1 MNNVINKLIR
11 MLKPEVLKKIQ
22 VLIERKAMFFVNH
35 SGGKDSQLMA
45 ILVRTLVPADQII
58 YAHADLGDV
67 EWPGTQD
74 QIRKYLGGHELNVVH
89 AVFKNGDDKDLISMF
104 VANMAFP
111 SKGQRFCTSD
121 GKRGPIQ
128 KFIRSTGHTLIVN
141 CMGLRGGESDDREMG
156 LDKEYFEKTGNATT
170 FMLDEQS
177 CTAGREWYD
186 WLPIFGVATG
196 DVIPMINEA
205 GEEVHWAYV
214 AGMSRLSCSLCV
226 FANNGDL
233 TTAAKLRSDMY
244 ARYVALE
251 KFLGKTIKA
260 PKKGKKIGEDVSLQT
275 VTGVKADP
283 ALVEKEV
290 AQLAT
295 LRKSLVARDLHR
307 KARKE
312 NVVA

>member
-1 MNNVINKLIR
+1 MNNVINKLIK
-11 MLKPEVLKKIQ
+11 MLKPEVLARIKS
-22 VLIERKAMFFVNH
+22 LIERKAMFFVNH

-45 ILVRTLVPADQII
+45 ILVRSLVPTGQIV
-58 YAHADLGDV
+58 YVHADLGDV

-74 QIRKYLGGHELNVVH
+74 HIREYLGGHELNVVH
-89 AVFKNGDDKDLISMF
+89 SIFKNGDDKDLISMF
-104 VANMAFP
+104 VANMNFP

-128 KFIRSTGHTLIVN
+128 KFIKGTGHKLIVN

-156 LDKEYFEKTGNATT
+156 LDKDHFEKTGEALT
-170 FMLDEQS
+170 FLLDEKNS
-177 CTAGREWYD
+177 IAGREWYD
-186 WLPIFGVATG
+186 WLPIF
-196 DVIPMINEA
+196 DVPTDSVIQMIGQA
-205 GEEVHWAYV
+205 GEEVHWAYA
-214 AGMSRLSCSLCV
+214 AGMSRLSCSFCV
-226 FANNGDL
+226 FGNNGDL
-233 TTAAKLRSDMY
+233 AIAAKRRTQLY

-260 PKKGKKIGEDVSLQT
+260 PKKSKKLGEDVSLQA

-290 AQLAT
+290 AQLAA

-312 NVVA
+312 KAVA